1 MARPK
6 KTTTPTNKLEQS
18 AKAKPA
24 KGAKGVRKLTDI
36 ERELEEAP
44 LGTTLGEAAEM
55 SARKKKGPPPP
66 RDPKVENFERL
77 LPCKLTDVE
86 ILEKSKERSYNGQR
100 IDALKEALDNYKKEA
115 RTEVERRTNE
125 ISGLESQDRA
135 IRIQIGQGTIDRM
148 TRCQRVFNYT
158 ARPQPIVTELRID
171 TAPPTQLSERAM
183 TPEESDEG
191 VGSWVGTS
199 FEKITKTGPSVKDE
213 DEDDGIIDDTI
224 PFGDDSSAIE
234 FD

>member
-6 KTTTPTNKLEQS
+6 KTTTPTNKLDQS
-18 AKAKPA
+18 AKVKPE
-24 KGAKGVRKLTDI
+24 KSSKSNGKKTDI
-36 ERELEEAP
+36 ERELEDSP

-55 SARKKKGPPPP
+55 SARKKKGHPPP
-66 RDPKVENFERL
+66 RDPKVENFERM
-77 LPCKLTDVE
+77 LPCKLTDTE
-86 ILEKSKERSYNGQR
+86 KLEMSAERSYIGQR
-100 IDALKEALDNYKKEA
+100 IDALNEAMENYIKSAK
-115 RTEVERRTNE
+115 TEVARRKDE
-125 ISGLESQDRA
+125 IAGLISTDRS
-135 IRIQIGQGTIDRM
+135 IRINIGQGTIERL

-158 ARPQPIVTELRID
+158 ARPQPLVTELRID

-213 DEDDGIIDDTI
+213 DDGIIDDTI
-224 PFGDDSSAIE
+224 HFGDDSDDIKFE
-234 FD
+234 